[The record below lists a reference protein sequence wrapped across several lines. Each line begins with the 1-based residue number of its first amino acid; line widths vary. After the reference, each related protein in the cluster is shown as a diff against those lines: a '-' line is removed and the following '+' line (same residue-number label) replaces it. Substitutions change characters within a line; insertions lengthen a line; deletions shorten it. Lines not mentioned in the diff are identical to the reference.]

1 MLKSSGLSPSESRE
15 ILFHGSLVAIN
26 VLGIRVSTVRMQ
38 HQTYLIKKDLWLECI
53 ICAVCAMHIRTCLL
67 CNIVIACARTFCHM
81 FHRRLSMCIVR
92 STGKNKVKV
101 SGKGYLPLCHS
112 LFLLSHCN
120 RVLRAGIY
128 DATMHRIIAFTM
140 TSHADPSVPKSGEEC
155 SILEA
160 GRGLLMD
167 AATRIW
173 AREEYSVV
181 YEPLDS
187 FKNEEGSLRV
197 RLPSSGHNKKEKTA
211 DYARFFVKNGHS
223 NFFGLYS
230 FRDWNCENFASF
242 CETAFIPLV
251 DLEKKAKATSGND
264 AVDFP
269 MFTQEF
275 LKNNSNT
282 VSLQA
287 ISYIKEG
294 GLFRA
299 LKQPSGHQQSLKDDF
314 RGPPSVKFLN

>member
-1 MLKSSGLSPSESRE
+1 M
-15 ILFHGSLVAIN
+15 
-26 VLGIRVSTVRMQ
+26 
-38 HQTYLIKKDLWLECI
+38 Y
-53 ICAVCAMHIRTCLL
+53 
-67 CNIVIACARTFCHM
+67 
-81 FHRRLSMCIVR
+81 IVR

-101 SGKGYLPLCHS
+101 SGKGYLPICHS

-140 TSHADPSVPKSGEEC
+140 TSHADPSVPKSGEE
-155 SILEA
+155 SAILEV
-160 GRGLLMD
+160 GRNVLM
-167 AATRIW
+167 AVANMIW

-181 YEPLDS
+181 YEPLER
-187 FKNEEGSLRV
+187 FTNKEGRLRV
-197 RLPSSGHNKKEKTA
+197 CLPLSWHNKKEKTA

-251 DLEKKAKATSGND
+251 ELEKKAEATSGND

-275 LKNNSNT
+275 LKDNSRT

-299 LKQPSGHQQSLKDDF
+299 LEQPSGHQQSLESDF
-314 RGPPSVKFLN
+314 SDKPSVEFLNWE